1 MTLLVE
7 RRWPA
12 FIMTSAAYRY
22 ATGRPFTPV
31 TSATFDPP
39 RSVWTPTYGP
49 PMSERLPSFHRLDL
63 SASILRRFGPVQSVV
78 FYTLSNA
85 LDRENVHM
93 YRYSP
98 DYTQRFPVR
107 SLFNRAHYFGFSLTV
122 S

>member
-1 MTLLVE
+1 VE
-7 RRWPA
+7 KRWPA
-12 FIMTSAAYRY
+12 FIMTSAAYRH

-31 TSATFDPP
+31 VSATFDPQ
-39 RSVWTPTYGP
+39 RSAWTPTCGA

-63 SASILRRFGPVQSVV
+63 SGSILRRFGPVQSVV

-85 LDRENVHM
+85 LDRENVHT

-98 DYTQRFPVR
+98 DYSRRVPVR
-107 SLFNRAHYFGFSLTV
+107 SLFNRSHYFGFALTW